1 MLRFQETP
9 DKIFIEILK
18 AGMEIVIDEITDLIG
33 YSENPKVA
41 KSELRTI
48 LPLAARVFSPV
59 VALKT
64 LRDMLEKLLRPQLY
78 YLNDYHYLLIYDTLQ
93 LYSELHND
101 MVRTARSKNEKN
113 AAAKIGPYHIEKIDF
128 DWIEALYFYD
138 TDFLFDPEIMLN
150 LGEEERKG
158 MSFNPETFAITQGL
172 APHPEEL
179 VLKEVTDETYE
190 VPEISQHF
198 GPDSRC
204 YPDEDI
210 FNN

>member
-9 DKIFIEILK
+9 DRIFIEILK
-18 AGMEIVIDEITDLIG
+18 ASMEIAIDVITDLIS

-41 KSELRTI
+41 KSELRSI
-48 LPLAARVFSPV
+48 LPLAARVFNPV

-64 LRDMLEKLLRPQLY
+64 IRDMLQKLLSPELY
-78 YLNDYHYLLIYDTLQ
+78 YLNDYHYLLLYDTLQ
-93 LYSELHND
+93 LYSGLHNNL
-101 MVRTARSKNEKN
+101 VRTAGSKSEKN

-128 DWIEALYFYD
+128 DLLETLYFYD
-138 TDFLFDPEIMLN
+138 TDFLFDPEVMLS

-158 MSFNPETFAITQGL
+158 MAFNPETFAITQGL

-179 VLKEVTDETYE
+179 VLKEMIGETYE
-190 VPEISQHF
+190 EPEISQHF

-204 YPDEDI
+204 YPDEGLTSE
-210 FNN
+210 